1 MKSRMLLLVMSAL
14 VLIAAPASAQTPVK
28 DKTPKI
34 VKPSI
39 DPLIVVDGKVVSPNK
54 PGPGSDPL
62 AGAFFP
68 PELVMQHQQKL
79 ALTEPQRTAIVQA
92 MQRAQPRFIELQWQ
106 LQAEMEALSELAQ
119 AERPEE
125 ARVLQ
130 QLDRVL
136 ELERQTK
143 RTQIEM
149 LLRIKS
155 TLTEAQQ
162 EQLRALA
169 PVTKRAPGLIPPPP
183 PRR

>member
-1 MKSRMLLLVMSAL
+1 MKSRMLWLVMSSL
-14 VLIAAPASAQTPVK
+14 VLIAAPSSGQTPVK

-34 VKPSI
+34 VKGSL
-39 DPLIVVDGKVVSPNK
+39 DQLLVVDGKVVSPHK
-54 PGPGSDPL
+54 PGPDPL

-79 ALTEPQRTAIVQA
+79 ALTEQQRTAIVQA

-106 LQAEMEALSELAQ
+106 LQAEMEALSELAH
-119 AERPEE
+119 AERPDE

-136 ELERQTK
+136 DLERQTK

-162 EQLRALA
+162 EQLRTIA
-169 PVTKRAPGLIPPPP
+169 PVIKAAPSVLPPPP